1 MPKKTY
7 SALPA
12 DIRRFI
18 TKHLKFDV
26 DIIRHIG
33 DTFDSGHQK
42 IATDIFWRLQQ
53 GESLNKMEVAHARL
67 NSPVR
72 NFLVKYADDY
82 DFDHASY
89 TAIDPNPNKH
99 IFFRE
104 TYTRTNSRMQHLT
117 MLGRFLL
124 LELADGPARIG
135 DNVIAALIDESR
147 QDDGIGNSSFEDDHE
162 AKSTLKMLHQ
172 LRNVFKDDPML
183 DKDWVGVLIFKDA
196 YFIVSFYLLLRHLL
210 QHYVY
215 TDEIRLCFRD
225 FAYKFFERTKYLSAS
240 DVSARNF
247 TENNQQD
254 ETRIAVRDRI
264 VRYEF
269 FSYAD
274 SRGVEIRDKDERRA
288 FSESQ
293 RIAIFLKDDGICQDC
308 LAEGLSEREA
318 RVSWSEF
325 EADHVLP
332 HSNGGRRLLTTGK
345 SSAARTTERKAPA
358 MSDDSITLQLDGEA
372 ITVPRGATLLDA
384 AQAAGIDIPVIC
396 YHEATSPN
404 GLCRICVV
412 DVDGGRV
419 LQPACVAE
427 CQADTQVETRNERVT
442 RSRRTILEM
451 LNASVNLEQAPEIQQ
466 MMADYEAD
474 DARFPEAQMR
484 EAEVI
489 DDNPFY
495 VRDYEQCVLCWR
507 CVQVCAE
514 DAQYTFALTLKNRGH
529 ETSVATAF
537 DIGMTES
544 PCVFCGQCVG
554 VCPTG
559 ALKPKVEWG
568 MEQGWDADE
577 MRRSTRRPRKRQND
591 ARRGDS

>member
-1 MPKKTY
+1 MAFNPKSQYDTIRTNQAIKDFHDYAEDYETRPPYQRKVVWAEGKQKALMDSLFRRYYIPSIVLREVIIDEQQSKWEVVDGQQRITSVQNFFRDKLPLPKSLGDISPELPDRTY
-7 SALPA
+7 SELST
-12 DIRRFI
+12 DIRKFVD
-18 TKHLKFDV
+18 KHLKFDV
-26 DIIRHIG
+26 DEIKHIG
-33 DTFDSGHQK
+33 NTFDSVHQK

-82 DFDHASY
+82 DFDHKSY

-104 TYTRTNSRMQHLT
+104 TFTRTNSRMQHLT

-135 DNVIAALIDESR
+135 DNVITALIEDRR
-147 QDDGIGNSSFEDDHE
+147 QDDGIGNSSFEDE
-162 AKSTLKMLHQ
+162 NAAKSTMKMLHQ
-172 LRNVFKDDPML
+172 LRNVFKDDPKL

-215 TDEIRLCFRD
+215 TDEIRLCFRN
-225 FAYKFFERTKYLSAS
+225 FAYEFFERTKYLSAS

-269 FSYAD
+269 FSYAEKH
-274 SRGVEIRDKDERRA
+274 GVEINDKDQKRA

-293 RIAIFLKDDGICQDC
+293 RIAIYLKCDGICQVC

-332 HSNGGRRLLTTGK
+332 HSRGGQTLIENG
-345 SSAARTTERKAPA
+345 
-358 MSDDSITLQLDGEA
+358 Q
-372 ITVPRGATLLDA
+372 V
-384 AQAAGIDIPVIC
+384 
-396 YHEATSPN
+396 
-404 GLCRICVV
+404 LCREHNRLK
-412 DVDGGRV
+412 G
-419 LQPACVAE
+419 
-427 CQADTQVETRNERVT
+427 
-442 RSRRTILEM
+442 
-451 LNASVNLEQAPEIQQ
+451 ASV
-466 MMADYEAD
+466 
-474 DARFPEAQMR
+474 
-484 EAEVI
+484 
-489 DDNPFY
+489 
-495 VRDYEQCVLCWR
+495 
-507 CVQVCAE
+507 
-514 DAQYTFALTLKNRGH
+514 
-529 ETSVATAF
+529 
-537 DIGMTES
+537 
-544 PCVFCGQCVG
+544 
-554 VCPTG
+554 
-559 ALKPKVEWG
+559 
-568 MEQGWDADE
+568 
-577 MRRSTRRPRKRQND
+577 
-591 ARRGDS
+591 